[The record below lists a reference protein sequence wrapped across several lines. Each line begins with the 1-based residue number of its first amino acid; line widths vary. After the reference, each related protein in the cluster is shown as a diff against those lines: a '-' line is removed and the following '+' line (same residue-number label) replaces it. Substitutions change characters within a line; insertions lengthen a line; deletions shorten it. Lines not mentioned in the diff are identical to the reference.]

1 MSACITC
8 GKSFQCGMADAGAA
22 QPCWCTQLPPLPA
35 AMLEAAAAQGR
46 TGCYCADCLRAL
58 VDANGDGR
66 ADGNSDRRVDGGIGA
81 GTADQQ

>member
-8 GKSFQCGMADAGAA
+8 GKPFQCGMADAGAA

-58 VDANGDGR
+58 VDANGY
-66 ADGNSDRRVDGGIGA
+66 GNGDWRVDGGIGA
-81 GTADQQ
+81 GAGTAEQR